1 MSQFAPYI
9 ELWQRDAQDITALH
23 YRHDGPG
30 EIVEINRIDV
40 HIDIADVYQ
49 GLDFAI

>member
-9 ELWQRDAQDITALH
+9 ELWQRGNQDITAWR

-30 EIVEINRIDV
+30 EIVEINSFDV